1 MSEFRDALGN
11 IVQIN
16 ENLGR
21 IVSLSP
27 SVTEILFEIGIGSNL
42 VGISA
47 FCKRPAETDQIRKVG
62 SYGTAKLEVLDEMK
76 PDIVLMMSGYSEP
89 LYKKIREHYNAF
101 LFKLPTTMFG
111 ILELI
116 KEVGIVTSHQERAKE
131 LEYEMTRAIS
141 NIKRF
146 DIRGY
151 LEIDLGGPVTFGSQS
166 YIADTLSLFG
176 IKQPYENVQREWI
189 TPRDADIIE
198 FDPEIL
204 IYEGKMYRGSSKHEA
219 RKLFSGRG
227 YETSTFMKEDMI
239 FTTPG
244 KLDFF
249 AHHGPSFFREVLP
262 WLRNL
267 MESVASTTPPNGRS
281 L

>member
-89 LYKKIREHYNAF
+89 LYKKIRGHYNAF
-101 LFKLPTTMFG
+101 LFKLPTTIFG

-116 KEVGIVTSHQERAKE
+116 KEVGIVTSRQDRAKE

-151 LEIDLGGPVTFGSQS
+151 LEIDLGGPSQKRV
-166 YIADTLSLFG
+166 SL
-176 IKQPYENVQREWI
+176 PH
-189 TPRDADIIE
+189 P
-198 FDPEIL
+198 
-204 IYEGKMYRGSSKHEA
+204 
-219 RKLFSGRG
+219 
-227 YETSTFMKEDMI
+227 
-239 FTTPG
+239 
-244 KLDFF
+244 
-249 AHHGPSFFREVLP
+249 
-262 WLRNL
+262 
-267 MESVASTTPPNGRS
+267 
-281 L
+281 